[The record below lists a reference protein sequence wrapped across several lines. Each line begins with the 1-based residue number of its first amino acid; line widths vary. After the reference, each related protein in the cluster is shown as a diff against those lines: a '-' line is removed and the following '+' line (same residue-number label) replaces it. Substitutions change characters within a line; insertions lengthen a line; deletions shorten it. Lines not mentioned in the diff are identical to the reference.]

1 MGYCLSAKK
10 IHKRVPILIII
21 CIDHL
26 NGKELDAKFKTSEAF
41 PFMRETL
48 CDLWARKCLL
58 LSSDTIS
65 DYATQPLLQPMV
77 ALGIFFTQQNQS
89 PLGLRQRG
97 DRIIRL
103 LYHIANEKVDNEC
116 FQENQARTVLLE
128 VRNQMEFQLE
138 KITKVA
144 EDPSSG
150 SREKLVLYARDGID
164 YLETCKRK
172 YSRIS
177 SSSDIVVAPM
187 ASPKDLNISEVDN
200 KIMDAYEDQLP
211 GAAFHSTDDFEF
223 IKSYREGLKGRMN
236 WTDCHAEGCKKGF
249 FVEYKSAVSVKEM
262 YYRKK
267 RKT

>member
-1 MGYCLSAKK
+1 
-10 IHKRVPILIII
+10 
-21 CIDHL
+21 
-26 NGKELDAKFKTSEAF
+26 
-41 PFMRETL
+41 MRETL

-89 PLGLRQRG
+89 PL
-97 DRIIRL
+97 
-103 LYHIANEKVDNEC
+103 ANEKVDNEC

-223 IKSYREGLKGRMN
+223 IKSLQERFLCGIQE
-236 WTDCHAEGCKKGF
+236 C
-249 FVEYKSAVSVKEM
+249 S
-262 YYRKK
+262 K
-267 RKT
+267 RKGDVL